1 MSPPGR
7 PQGEYRSVPREGTTV
22 AHDTLP
28 VRNALKEKLAGGQV
42 AVSLIVRSARGP
54 EIALVARSS
63 GFDALYID
71 LEHSPLSMDTASA
84 LCIAS
89 QAVGVTPLLRV
100 PEASAAWI
108 SRALDGGAMGV
119 IVPHVEDAQAARAA
133 VALAKYP
140 PQGRRSVSTT
150 LPQLAYRQL
159 PAAQAQHLLNGETLV
174 VAMIESRQGL
184 QHADQIAAVE
194 GIDMLLV
201 GAGDLAADLGQSGAP
216 DTSQMRAAFDTV
228 IAACQRHGKIA
239 GAGGLAGQMD
249 LLGEVIAAGVR
260 YVSAGTDTGFL
271 LAGAQAKVAAIRA
284 RCPAGNGSP

>member
-1 MSPPGR
+1 MS
-7 PQGEYRSVPREGTTV
+7 
-22 AHDTLP
+22 HDTLP
-28 VRNALKEKLAGGQV
+28 LRNALKEKLADGQV

-54 EIALVARSS
+54 EIALIARSS

-71 LEHSPLSMDTASA
+71 LEHSSLSLDTASA

-89 QAVGVTPLLRV
+89 QTSGVTPLLRV

-119 IVPHVEDAQAARAA
+119 IVPHVDDAQAARAA

-140 PQGRRSVSTT
+140 PQGHRSVSTT

-159 PAAQAQHLLNGETLV
+159 PQAESQRLLNEATLV

-184 QHADQIAAVE
+184 RHADEIAAVD

-201 GAGDLAADLGQSGAP
+201 GAGDLAADLGQPGQA
-216 DTSQMRAAFDTV
+216 QMRAAFDTV
-228 IAACQRHGKIA
+228 IAACRRHGKIV
-239 GAGGLAGQMD
+239 GAGGLAGQID

-284 RCPAGNGSP
+284 RCPPSAESQ

>member
-1 MSPPGR
+1 MTRDTPC
-7 PQGEYRSVPREGTTV
+7 
-22 AHDTLP
+22 AH
-28 VRNALKEKLAGGQV
+28 NALKARLARGEL
-42 AVSLIVRSARGP
+42 AMSLIVRSARGP

-71 LEHSPLSMDTASA
+71 LEHSPLSLDTASM

-89 QAVGVTPLLRV
+89 QAAGVTPLVRV
-100 PEASAAWI
+100 PQASAAWV

-119 IVPHVEDAQAARAA
+119 IVPHVEDAATARAA

-140 PQGRRSVSTT
+140 PLGQRSVSTT
-150 LPQLAYRQL
+150 LPQLAYQAM
-159 PAAQAQHLLNGETLV
+159 PAAESQRLLNRETLV

-184 QHADQIAAVE
+184 RHADEIAAVE

-201 GAGDLAADLGQSGAP
+201 GAGDLAADLGAAGPAAQAALR
-216 DTSQMRAAFDTV
+216 DAFDTV
-228 IAACQRHGKIA
+228 IAACKRHGKAA
-239 GAGGLAGQMD
+239 GAGGLAGQLD
-249 LLGEVIAAGVR
+249 LLAEVVAAGVR

-284 RCPAGNGSP
+284 RCPSDAGGG

>member
-1 MSPPGR
+1 MTRDTPC
-7 PQGEYRSVPREGTTV
+7 
-22 AHDTLP
+22 AH
-28 VRNALKEKLAGGQV
+28 NALKARLARGEL
-42 AVSLIVRSARGP
+42 AMSLIVRSARGP

-71 LEHSPLSMDTASA
+71 LEHSPLSLDTASM

-89 QAVGVTPLLRV
+89 QAAGVTPLVRV
-100 PEASAAWI
+100 PQASAAWV

-119 IVPHVEDAQAARAA
+119 IVPHVEDAATARAA

-140 PQGRRSVSTT
+140 PLGQRSVSTT
-150 LPQLAYRQL
+150 LPQLAYQAM
-159 PAAQAQHLLNGETLV
+159 PAAESQRLLNRETLV

-184 QHADQIAAVE
+184 RHADEIAAVE

-201 GAGDLAADLGQSGAP
+201 GAGDLAAAQAALRD
-216 DTSQMRAAFDTV
+216 AFDTV
-228 IAACQRHGKIA
+228 IAACKRHGKAA
-239 GAGGLAGQMD
+239 GAGGLAGQLD
-249 LLGEVIAAGVR
+249 LLAEVVAAGVR

-284 RCPAGNGSP
+284 RCPSDAGGG